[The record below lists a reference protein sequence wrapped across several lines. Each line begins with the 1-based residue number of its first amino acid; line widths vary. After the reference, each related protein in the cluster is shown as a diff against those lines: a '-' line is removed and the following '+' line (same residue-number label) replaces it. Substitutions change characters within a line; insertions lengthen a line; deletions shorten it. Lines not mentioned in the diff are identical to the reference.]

1 MLKLPEIF
9 KWRLR
14 LVQKGYDLGWKH
26 GYEVGVDENNKQII
40 DLLNKH
46 IHDVDWLREDPYT
59 KKDLVQV
66 VQDNIPNKEPIGW
79 EK

>member
-1 MLKLPEIF
+1 MKLLNIF

-14 LVQKGYDLGWKH
+14 LVQQGYDLGWKH
-26 GYEVGVDENNKQII
+26 GYEAGMAENHKQII

-46 IHDVDWLREDPYT
+46 IHDVDWLQEDPYT
-59 KKDLVQV
+59 RKELVQV
-66 VQDNIPNKEPIGW
+66 VKNHVVDKEPVGW

>member
-1 MLKLPEIF
+1 MKLPKIF

-26 GYEVGVDENNKQII
+26 GHEAGMAENHKQII

-46 IHDVDWLREDPYT
+46 IHDVDWLKEDPYT
-59 KKDLVQV
+59 RKELVQV
-66 VQDNIPNKEPIGW
+66 VKSHVPDKELIGW

>member
-1 MLKLPEIF
+1 MKKLPNIF

-14 LVQKGYDLGWKH
+14 LVQQGYDLGWKH
-26 GYEVGVDENNKQII
+26 GYEAGMAENHKQII

-46 IHDVDWLREDPYT
+46 IHDVDWLQEDPYT
-59 KKDLVQV
+59 RKELVQV
-66 VQDNIPNKEPIGW
+66 VKNHVVDKEPVGW